1 MVNIGGYRNY
11 MNSVGTK
18 HYDAVKPHAKG
29 DKDDKKPV
37 NTDRADFSSLLDNA
51 VSGKDEGLSDMKIGS
66 VSEKTDKLSETA
78 QNYLEKLKEKYP
90 DMDFIISDYS
100 SDEEADALLAK
111 GKGKYNV
118 LITPALLEKM
128 AADENVA
135 AEYEGIIDKSVSDIE
150 TAKEKLGEDSDMVES
165 YGITVNA
172 DGEVSIRA
180 RLIEGMLGDG
190 EDRTIKAT
198 TIDELLGKLN
208 EIREAQ
214 AEKLA
219 EIRAKRTEKAEK
231 AEEKKDEAAEKV
243 SFEAEA

>member
-11 MNSVGTK
+11 MNSVGGK
-18 HYDAVKPHAKG
+18 PYDAVKPHSKG
-29 DKDDKKPV
+29 EKEEKKQA
-37 NTDRADFSSLLDNA
+37 NTDRADFSSLLDNQ
-51 VSGKDEGLSDMKIGS
+51 VSKKDKDYGDMKIGA

-90 DMDFIISDYS
+90 DMDFIISDFS
-100 SDEEADALLAK
+100 SDEEADSLLAK

-118 LITPALLEKM
+118 LITPDLLERM

-135 AEYEGIIDKSVSDIE
+135 AEYEGIIEQSVSDIE
-150 TAKEKLGEDSDMVES
+150 TAKEKLGEDADMVES

-190 EDRTIKAT
+190 EDRTVKAT

-231 AEEKKDEAAEKV
+231 AEEKKEEAAEKV